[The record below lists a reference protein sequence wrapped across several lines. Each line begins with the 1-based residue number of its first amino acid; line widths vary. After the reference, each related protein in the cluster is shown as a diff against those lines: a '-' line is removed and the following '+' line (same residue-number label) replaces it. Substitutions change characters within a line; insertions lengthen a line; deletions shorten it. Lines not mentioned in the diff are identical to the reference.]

1 MNIKL
6 RYVVWFLLFSFFK
19 NQYSFAD
26 ITIVPSPPKVPASS
40 YLLMDHNSGEILIE
54 ENIHQKL
61 PPASLTKMMTVYV
74 VANELEKGTISLLDE
89 VMVSKKAYDTLGS
102 RMFIEI
108 GDRVKLNDLLLGVVV
123 QSGNDASV
131 ALAEHISG
139 SEEVFANLMNQHA
152 LHLGMKN
159 TQFANSTGLPVEGTE
174 HSTTAYDLAILARA
188 LIKDYPEVYDLH
200 KIKEFTYGSNP
211 PIKQYN
217 RNKLLWRDKSVD
229 GIKTGHTEEAGY
241 CLVASA
247 IRDDMRLISVVM
259 GASGENTRAK
269 ASQTNLNYGY
279 RFYETHK
286 LYNKGDVVTNARVWK
301 ANTDSIELT
310 VKDDFYITIPR
321 GQYDK
326 LDPVVEIDTK
336 IIAPIRQGERQGVLN
351 IFLSEENIASVS
363 LLAKTEITRGS
374 IFNRLKDEIHLFL
387 LD

>member
-1 MNIKL
+1 
-6 RYVVWFLLFSFFK
+6 
-19 NQYSFAD
+19 
-26 ITIVPSPPKVPASS
+26 
-40 YLLMDHNSGEILIE
+40 
-54 ENIHQKL
+54 
-61 PPASLTKMMTVYV
+61 
-74 VANELEKGTISLLDE
+74 
-89 VMVSKKAYDTLGS
+89 
-102 RMFIEI
+102 
-108 GDRVKLNDLLLGVVV
+108 
-123 QSGNDASV
+123 
-131 ALAEHISG
+131 
-139 SEEVFANLMNQHA
+139 
-152 LHLGMKN
+152 
-159 TQFANSTGLPVEGTE
+159 
-174 HSTTAYDLAILARA
+174 
-188 LIKDYPEVYDLH
+188 
-200 KIKEFTYGSNP
+200 
-211 PIKQYN
+211 
-217 RNKLLWRDKSVD
+217 
-229 GIKTGHTEEAGY
+229 
-241 CLVASA
+241 
-247 IRDDMRLISVVM
+247 MRLISVVM

-326 LDPVVEIDTK
+326 LDPVVEIDKK